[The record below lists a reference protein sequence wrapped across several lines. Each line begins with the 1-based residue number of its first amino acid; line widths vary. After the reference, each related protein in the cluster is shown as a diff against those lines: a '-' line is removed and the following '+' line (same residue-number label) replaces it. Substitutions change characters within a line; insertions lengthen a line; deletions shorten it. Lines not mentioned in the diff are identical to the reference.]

1 MFYQLKSAQI
11 VKEVTLS
18 TFDVVIPTSLEQSR
32 TPTPKYDLK
41 LSALKLTFSS
51 AFDA

>member
-11 VKEVTLS
+11 VKEVRS

-32 TPTPKYDLK
+32 TPTPRYDLK